1 MNKTEL
7 RRIIANYEAMIQPE
21 PCRPLTWAEVLKTR
35 KVTPLVIEY
44 REGTEESK
52 LIYSKERIMWRLI
65 QINARQA
72 RELDRDV
79 TGEKT
84 KYNRTF
90 RFWPRMPTRRE
101 RKAAKWEA

>member
-7 RRIIANYEAMIQPE
+7 KRIIANYEAMKQPQ

-44 REGTEESK
+44 REG
-52 LIYSKERIMWRLI
+52 KERIMWRLI
-65 QINARQA
+65 QISAAQARQ
-72 RELDRDV
+72 LDSNA

>member
-7 RRIIANYEAMIQPE
+7 RRIIANYEAMSQPE

-35 KVTPLVIEY
+35 KQTPLVIEY
-44 REGTEESK
+44 RYGT
-52 LIYSKERIMWRLI
+52 ERIMWRLI
-65 QINARQA
+65 QISAEQA
-72 RELDRDV
+72 RRLDRDE

>member
-7 RRIIANYEAMIQPE
+7 KRIIANYEAMKQPQ
-21 PCRPLTWAEVLKTR
+21 PCRPLMWAEVLKTR

-44 REGTEESK
+44 REG
-52 LIYSKERIMWRLI
+52 KERIMWRLI
-65 QINARQA
+65 QISAAQA
-72 RELDRDV
+72 RKLDADD

-84 KYNRTF
+84 RYNRTF
-90 RFWPRMPTRRE
+90 RFWPRMPSRRE

>member
-7 RRIIANYEAMIQPE
+7 KRIIANYEAMKQPQ

-35 KVTPLVIEY
+35 KQTPLVIEY
-44 REGTEESK
+44 RKGTEEMYLCK
-52 LIYSKERIMWRLI
+52 GCIMWRLI
-65 QINARQA
+65 QISAAQA
-72 RELDRDV
+72 RKLDADD

-84 KYNRTF
+84 RYNRTF
-90 RFWPRMPTRRE
+90 RFWPRMPSRRE